1 MKFFQASIVISA
13 SVFSTVANSAFA
25 FSIPTSN
32 RGRSTPFGS
41 SKKNYASE
49 KQSNLCLSLHQNPE
63 DGVNPRSKGKTTFL
77 GIRHE
82 SGFLR
87 NSKKQQNQV
96 TQQSQVTSL
105 MPDGGLSPCVIKV
118 CGVGGG
124 GTNAVD
130 RMLDTGIYGGVE
142 FWAINTDA
150 QALGRSKAKGA
161 QILNIGT
168 DVTRGLGAGGDPE
181 VGRLAAEESRDEIAA
196 LVAGTDLCFVTSGMG
211 GGTGTGAA
219 PIVSEIAKESGA
231 LTIAIVTK
239 PFAFEGRRRMR
250 QAQEGIDR
258 LKENVDAVIVISNN
272 KLLDIVP
279 DNTPLE
285 TSFRIAD
292 DILRQGVAGISE
304 IITRPGLVN
313 VDFAD
318 VRSVMKNAGT
328 ALMGIGKG
336 SGKHSAEDAA
346 FAAISS
352 PLIESSVKQ
361 ATGAVMNIIGGSDL
375 SLPEAD
381 RASMVIHDF
390 VHPEANL
397 ICGILIDDEITDGSV
412 SVTVLVTGFDEDTP
426 SDSTSSSESV
436 PDYFNK

>member
-1 MKFFQASIVISA
+1 
-13 SVFSTVANSAFA
+13 
-25 FSIPTSN
+25 
-32 RGRSTPFGS
+32 
-41 SKKNYASE
+41 
-49 KQSNLCLSLHQNPE
+49 
-63 DGVNPRSKGKTTFL
+63 
-77 GIRHE
+77 
-82 SGFLR
+82 
-87 NSKKQQNQV
+87 
-96 TQQSQVTSL
+96 